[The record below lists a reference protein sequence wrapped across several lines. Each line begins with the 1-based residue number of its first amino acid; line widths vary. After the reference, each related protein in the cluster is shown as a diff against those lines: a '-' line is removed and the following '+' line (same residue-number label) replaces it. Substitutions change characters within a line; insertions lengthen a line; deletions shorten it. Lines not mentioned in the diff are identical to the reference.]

1 MESEPATSTFHRHLI
16 EMTLSMVV
24 PWSAFFL
31 IVHFGLPRAGVS
43 PPSFLLVPVAL
54 LVMVGPMSALMLFRS
69 HGLRHILEMNAS
81 MFAGMI
87 VAMPVVRIVLPAM
100 GVQLGLDLIFPIALL
115 AMTVPMVLLMYV
127 RREHYAQHVHAGVAS
142 SG

>member
-1 MESEPATSTFHRHLI
+1 MESEPATSTFRRHLI

-31 IVHFGLPRAGVS
+31 VVHFGLPRAGVS
-43 PPSFLLVPVAL
+43 PASFLLVPIAL
-54 LVMVGPMSALMLFRS
+54 LVMVVPMSALMLFRG

-87 VAMPVVRIVLPAM
+87 VVMPAVRIVLPAM
-100 GVQLGLDLIFPIALL
+100 GVQLGLELIFPVALV
-115 AMTVPMVLLMYV
+115 AMTAPMVLLMYV
-127 RREHYAQHVHAGVAS
+127 RREHYAHHVHAVVS
-142 SG
+142 SS